1 MDMTMH
7 TAFSPEAWDRNARVY
22 EIIRTMPFNAALAA
36 GTLSEARF
44 KHYITQDAHY
54 LIGFG
59 RALTLAGAKA
69 PDPDRI
75 VQFAKS
81 AEGAIVVERALHGS
95 FFQQY
100 GITPEVFA
108 HTPLSPACH
117 HYVSYL
123 LATAY
128 AEPYEVLVGALLPCF
143 WIYAEVGRDI
153 HARAVAAN
161 PYQAWIDTYAG
172 EEFHN
177 AVRVMIA
184 ATDEAAEGASS
195 SLRARMHAAFARAT
209 QLEWMF
215 WDSAFRLEMAIDT
228 IGFHQRDD
236 DGIGQDLLEGWF
248 ALAPDHGISNPV
260 DRSLDYGVID
270 VRFYSAAI
278 RMGISRSRCAT
289 CSGSAV
295 IVSAVSS
302 LRTLNHS
309 EYSAGTTSSVST
321 VATNRPPMMVI
332 AMGPQKMLRASGIM
346 PRIAARAVRT
356 TGRARRTVASMIAR
370 CRP

>member
-1 MDMTMH
+1 MH
-7 TAFSPEAWDRNARVY
+7 TAFSPEAWYRNAQVY
-22 EIIRTMPFNAALAA
+22 EVIRTMPFNAALAA

-95 FFQQY
+95 FFQKY

-108 HTPLSPACH
+108 QTPLSPACH

-128 AEPYEVLVGALLPCF
+128 AEPYEVLLGALLPCF

-153 HARAVAAN
+153 HARAVAGN
-161 PYQAWIDTYAG
+161 PYQAWIDTYAS

-195 SLRARMHAAFARAT
+195 SLRARMHVAFARAT

-215 WDSAFRLEMAIDT
+215 WDSAFRLESWPI
-228 IGFHQRDD
+228 
-236 DGIGQDLLEGWF
+236 
-248 ALAPDHGISNPV
+248 
-260 DRSLDYGVID
+260 
-270 VRFYSAAI
+270 
-278 RMGISRSRCAT
+278 
-289 CSGSAV
+289 
-295 IVSAVSS
+295 
-302 LRTLNHS
+302 
-309 EYSAGTTSSVST
+309 
-321 VATNRPPMMVI
+321 
-332 AMGPQKMLRASGIM
+332 
-346 PRIAARAVRT
+346 
-356 TGRARRTVASMIAR
+356 
-370 CRP
+370 